1 MEIRNVLRFREKNE
15 KFKIRNKHTVAKRQ
29 LYKVYMVLGDKK
41 RTRDVVFGKHS
52 RSEWKK

>member
-1 MEIRNVLRFREKNE
+1 MEIRNVLRFREKKE

-41 RTRDVVFGKHS
+41 RTCDVVFGKHS